1 METARQKATAGLPQ
15 TAPSTP
21 VQAGQHQHAPV
32 HGTALPTLHT
42 NHCGMEMLVDA
53 LPATMVTLHYL
64 HQITRAVNSDFQ

>member
-15 TAPSTP
+15 AAPFTP
-21 VQAGQHQHAPV
+21 VQAGQHQHTPV
-32 HGTALPTLHT
+32 HSTALPMLHT

-64 HQITRAVNSDFQ
+64 HQITGDVNSVFQ